1 MQAAKIPLVATQ
13 RVSTLIRWHMVA
25 FKKDENLAEHQYLVT
40 MNAIRLHSKVKELY
54 NSNVI
59 AGNKFMDDKLPLSQ
73 VVDYAMMHDIP
84 ETELS
89 DTSSVSKSHIK
100 KVAGNSDIFDDLD
113 QDYMNQFGVDLSIY
127 TPEVKLLV
135 DVCDKF
141 QALIAYL
148 LYGDSRLYKTGR
160 NVNIDFRLEKA
171 FTDKFKQMS
180 DVFALDHDSLISE
193 FQELILHCKP

>member
-1 MQAAKIPLVATQ
+1 MQAANIPLVATQ
-13 RVSTLIRWHMVA
+13 RVSTLLRWHMVA

-40 MNAIRLHSKVKELY
+40 MNAIRLHSKIRTMVETTYSSTHKQLLL
-54 NSNVI
+54 N
-59 AGNKFMDDKLPLSQ
+59 LPLEQ

-89 DTSSVSKSHIK
+89 DVSSVSKTMIRDFT
-100 KVAGNSDIFDDLD
+100 GNHSVFDDLD
-113 QDYMNQFGVDLSIY
+113 QHYMDQFSIDLKKY

-160 NVNIDFRLEKA
+160 NVNIDFRLESSFA
-171 FTDKFKQMS
+171 NKFKEMANI
-180 DVFALDHDSLISE
+180 FELDHGSLIAE
-193 FQELILHCKP
+193 FNELILQCKP